1 MSKGYVYIFL
11 TIFFTVYGQLMIKS
25 QMAGAGALP
34 GPIVTKLIFLFRMF
48 TNFWVMSSF
57 VAAFLAALC
66 WMAAL
71 TKFDLSHAY
80 PFMGL
85 TFVFVLLLGSLL
97 FSEPITVLKVVGVV
111 LILIGIGI
119 GSQG

>member
-11 TIFFTVYGQLMIKS
+11 TIFFTVYGQLMIKW
-25 QMAGAGALP
+25 QMATAGALP
-34 GPIVTKLIFLFRMF
+34 GPIVQKIIFLLRMF
-48 TNFWVMSSF
+48 TNLWVMSSF
-57 VAAFLAALC
+57 LAAFLAALC

-71 TKFDLSHAY
+71 TKFDLNHAY

-85 TFVFVLLLGSLL
+85 TFVLVLLLSNLL
-97 FSEPITVLKVVGVV
+97 FSEPITMLKIVGVA
-111 LILIGIGI
+111 LILIGIAI

>member
-1 MSKGYVYIFL
+1 MSKGYTFIFL
-11 TIFFTVYGQLMIKS
+11 TIFFTVYGQLMIKW
-25 QMAGAGALP
+25 QMAGAGTLP
-34 GPIVTKLIFLFRMF
+34 GPIVQKGIFLFRMF
-48 TNFWVMSSF
+48 TNLWVMSSF
-57 VAAFLAALC
+57 VAAFLAAMC

-85 TFVFVLLLGSLL
+85 TFVFVLLLSSLL
-97 FSEPITVLKVVGVV
+97 FSEPITMLKIAGVV
-111 LILIGIGI
+111 LMLIGIAI

>member
-1 MSKGYVYIFL
+1 MSKGYTFIFL
-11 TIFFTVYGQLMIKS
+11 TIFFTVFGQLLIKW
-25 QMAGAGALP
+25 QMSGAGTLP
-34 GPIVTKLIFLFRMF
+34 DPIVQKVIFLFRMF
-48 TNFWVMSSF
+48 TNLWVVSSF

-85 TFVFVLLLGSLL
+85 TFVLVLLLSRLL
-97 FSEPITVLKVVGVV
+97 FSEPITVLKVVGVL
-111 LILIGIGI
+111 LILIGIAI

>member
-1 MSKGYVYIFL
+1 MSKGYEYIFL
-11 TIFFTVYGQLMIKS
+11 TIFFTVYGQLVIKW

-34 GPIVTKLIFLFRMF
+34 GSIVPKLFFLFRMF

-57 VAAFLAALC
+57 VAAFIAALC

-71 TKFDLSHAY
+71 TKFDLNHAY

-85 TFVFVLLLGSLL
+85 TFVLVLLLSNLL
-97 FSEPITVLKVVGVV
+97 FSEPITMLKILGVA
-111 LILIGIGI
+111 LILIGIAI